1 MSLILFPMLSQPQTN
16 LIGYKKITIYQQSY
30 QLPIFQNNRL
40 KRFHKKIKER
50 RRLIQEGFRYHYYL
64 GWGIRRKEKVSQQ
77 TIFWEAQLLIKDYSL
92 LINALELY
100 HENYYTFLL
109 LLNNNLKQLFSEKYR
124 DLKILDYERIKLEI
138 KNSDNPKILEG
149 LKREKAEN
157 FRAILLLGRAS
168 FLMLEKTKL
177 LGEGVIKLSEDT
189 QNQKQNIQRIVQE
202 LSVYNEVNEYQA
214 KAQKVRQEIAKLAQN
229 AVNFDTFLQD
239 YFAPFQ
245 SLIEDVIKVDEQFY
259 ATVGEIKGLVDNI
272 CLSQPQPLGSG
283 ADDSQKIDQFLL
295 NFMVTGY
302 EKSDRL
308 KEAFLSFESLDSL
321 SNSVDFFDQFTSW
334 EQTINKLSIYLSE
347 QFTHQLA
354 LSPIHSVSL
363 SATNIE
369 DCTVVESFNANLKS
383 GKTEQQS
390 PGNLANLLGSK
401 SENHKQRLD
410 QVYPGVDFTQL
421 QKLLRAHEWKMADI
435 ETTHLLLKVM
445 GKRYWNEV
453 YQEDIESFPY
463 EPLKMIDQLWIQH
476 SHGYFGFSI
485 QQNIW
490 HTLGGGIDYET
501 DKKLGE
507 RLGWRQQGRWLNY
520 EQLIFDLSSAT
531 PIGHLPAHWLNYDQN
546 YLDPLSLSSQEM
558 KAVSAWRVDSWL
570 LWQMHL
576 FLTRVEAFK
585 LQPSPDFS
593 S

>member
-1 MSLILFPMLSQPQTN
+1 MLFQPQSN

-30 QLPIFQNNRL
+30 QLPIFQNHRL
-40 KRFHKKIKER
+40 KNFHKKIKER

-64 GWGIRRKEKVSQQ
+64 GWGLRRKEKLSQQ
-77 TIFWEAQLLIKDYSL
+77 TIFWECQLLIKDYSL

-100 HENYYTFLL
+100 HENYYAFLRC
-109 LLNNNLKQLFSEKYR
+109 LNHNLKQLFSEKYR

-138 KNSDNPKILEG
+138 KNSDNPQILEG

-168 FLMLEKTKL
+168 FLMLEKTNL
-177 LGEGVIKLSEDT
+177 LGKGVIKLSQDT

-202 LSVYNEVNEYQA
+202 LSVYNEINEYQA
-214 KAQKVRQEIAKLAQN
+214 KAQKIRQEIAKLADN
-229 AVNFDTFLQD
+229 AVNFDRFLQD
-239 YFAPFQ
+239 YFTPFQ
-245 SLIEDVIKVDEQFY
+245 SLIEDVIKLDEQFY

-272 CLSQPQPLGSG
+272 CLSKSYDLS
-283 ADDSQKIDQFLL
+283 AESENSQKIDQFLL

-308 KEAFLSFESLDSL
+308 KEAFLSFKSLDSL

-334 EQTINKLSIYLSE
+334 EQTINNLSVYLSE
-347 QFTHQLA
+347 QFTHQIA
-354 LSPIHSVSL
+354 LSPIPSVSL
-363 SATNIE
+363 SATDVDYCTVLESLNIE
-369 DCTVVESFNANLKS
+369 
-383 GKTEQQS
+383 QQT
-390 PGNLANLLGSK
+390 PGNLAKLLGSK

-410 QVYPGVDFTQL
+410 QVYPGVDFTLL
-421 QKLLRAHEWKMADI
+421 QNLLRSQEWKTADI

-445 GKRYWNEV
+445 GKRYWHEV
-453 YQEDIESFPY
+453 YQEDIENFPY
-463 EPLKMIDQLWIQH
+463 EPLKIIDQLWIQH
-476 SHGYFGFSI
+476 SHGYFGLSI

-490 HTLGGGIDYET
+490 RTLGGGIDYET

-546 YLDPLSLSSQEM
+546 YLDPLSLSSPEI

-576 FLTRVEAFK
+576 FLTRVEACK

-593 S
+593 SE